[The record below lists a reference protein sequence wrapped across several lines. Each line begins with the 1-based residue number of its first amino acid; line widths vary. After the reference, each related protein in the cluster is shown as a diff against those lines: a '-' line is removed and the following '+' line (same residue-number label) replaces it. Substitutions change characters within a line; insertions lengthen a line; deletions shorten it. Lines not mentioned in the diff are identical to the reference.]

1 MTYVKILTK
10 ILNSPRNLLIIK
22 GKTPFDKTFSKI
34 TKSKNADFVWVKK
47 PLPSQMTAVIL
58 ARISGKKFLWI
69 QSFANPPEPSFVSRL
84 LLNQADEII
93 VKSKAMATKLRR
105 FGVDKPKVKIVKS

>member
-1 MTYVKILTK
+1 MTYVKILTS

-22 GKTPFDKTFSKI
+22 GKATFDKTFTKI
-34 TKSKNADFVWVKK
+34 AKSKNSEFVWVKK
-47 PLPSQMTAVIL
+47 PQAVQMAAVIL

-69 QSFANPPEPSFVSRL
+69 QSFSNPPEPSFICRL

-93 VKSKAMATKLRR
+93 VSGSALARKLRR
-105 FGVDKPKVKIVKS
+105 FGIDKPKIRILK